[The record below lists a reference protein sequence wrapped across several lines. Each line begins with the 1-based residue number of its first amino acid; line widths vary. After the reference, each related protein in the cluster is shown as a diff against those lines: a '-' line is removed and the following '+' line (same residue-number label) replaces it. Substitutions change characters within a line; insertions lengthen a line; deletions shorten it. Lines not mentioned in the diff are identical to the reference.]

1 MQSRHSASLLMVSS
15 LLAMLGSGCAST
27 AGKARPLSAV
37 AKPETLSQYTKLSVT
52 TSADGDAI
60 LMTDRDRERITALIT
75 QKIRSRAPDRF
86 ASFGAPATDPG
97 TLHVT
102 IAFTRYEDGNAFSR
116 LVQAG
121 LGQIHIDAEV
131 ALEDRS
137 RHEVIAK
144 FDVTKTFAWGGVY
157 GAATGIKDVE
167 EGFAEAVA
175 KAVLGESQD

>member
-1 MQSRHSASLLMVSS
+1 MQSRHSASLLIVSS

-27 AGKARPLSAV
+27 AGKARPLSA
-37 AKPETLSQYTKLSVT
+37 AAMPETLSQYTKLSVT

-102 IAFTRYEDGNAFSR
+102 ITFSR
-116 LVQAG
+116 FFKENLA
-121 LGQIHIDAEV
+121 
-131 ALEDRS
+131 S
-137 RHEVIAK
+137 RV
-144 FDVTKTFAWGGVY
+144 
-157 GAATGIKDVE
+157 
-167 EGFAEAVA
+167 
-175 KAVLGESQD
+175 